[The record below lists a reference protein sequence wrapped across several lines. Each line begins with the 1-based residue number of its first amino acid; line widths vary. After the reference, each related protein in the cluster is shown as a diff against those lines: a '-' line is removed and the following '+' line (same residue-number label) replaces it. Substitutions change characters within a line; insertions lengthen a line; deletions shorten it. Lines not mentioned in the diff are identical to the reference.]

1 MEANL
6 TPTAVTEK
14 VLELSEQFNQYVFE
28 HPEILDNLPDQ
39 AVLVFLDA
47 DDQLFNDANL
57 AIAASSP
64 LPTTSERVFVQMRR
78 RVRVVEQVDWEAEI
92 VANP

>member
-1 MEANL
+1 MEAKI
-6 TPTAVTEK
+6 TPTEVTEK
-14 VLELSEQFNQYVFE
+14 VLELTEQFNQYVFE

-47 DDQLFNDANL
+47 DDQVFNVANL
-57 AIAASSP
+57 AIAAASP
-64 LPTTSERVFVQMRR
+64 LPTASERVFVQMRR
-78 RVRVVEQVDWEAEI
+78 RVRVIEQVDWEAVI